1 MKKKE
6 SESFTV
12 PVIYFGMVS
21 FFTDVST
28 EMMRPIIPLFVVE
41 VLGGSRFILGFIS
54 GLAEAVSYG
63 LRFIAGI
70 LAGITRRYWAL
81 TGLGYFLSTISK
93 PLTGAAP
100 TWHWAALTISTDRVG
115 KAIRTPARDTLLA
128 SIGRKE
134 VLGRVF
140 GIHRFLD
147 QLGAVLG
154 PLITTSLLWF
164 FILNYR
170 TIIYLTTIPG
180 LLSVFILWLA
190 YRRFSTR
197 IEIVEAKVSLERFK
211 EVVKELSPILIL
223 IVVYGL
229 GFLHINF
236 LIDRARAGFLVTSY
250 IAVLLYCVTQLFHAF
265 SGLYFGKLLDRLGLI
280 ILYIPVISLI
290 FSSILSLYTIFPM
303 CILLSFMLY
312 GIHEG
317 VYEVSWRALV
327 GKIVSSEM
335 RSVAYGLYHMVFGF
349 SILLGS
355 LIVGYLYEHFSYNY
369 AIFYVISLQLI
380 VAVTLALT
388 LKKKAV
394 KY

>member
-1 MKKKE
+1 MKRRKLL
-6 SESFTV
+6 ST

-41 VLGGSRFILGFIS
+41 VLGGSPFILGFIS

-115 KAIRTPARDTLLA
+115 KAIRTPARDTLL
-128 SIGRKE
+128 SSLGRKE
-134 VLGRVF
+134 VLGRIF

-147 QLGAVLG
+147 QMGAVLG
-154 PLITTSLLWF
+154 PLITTSLLLF
-164 FILNYR
+164 FVLNYR
-170 TIIYLTTIPG
+170 TIIYLTAIPG

-190 YRRFSTR
+190 YKRFSAE
-197 IEIVEAKVSLERFK
+197 IEIVETKASFRGFID
-211 EVVKELSPILIL
+211 VVKELSPILIL

-250 IAVLLYCVTQLFHAF
+250 IAVLLYCITQLFHAF

-280 ILYIPVISLI
+280 ILYVPVISLVLASI
-290 FSSILSLYTIFPM
+290 FSLYTVFPI
-303 CILLSFMLY
+303 CILLSFILY
-312 GIHEG
+312 GVHEG

-327 GKIVSSEM
+327 GKIVDPEM

-355 LIVGYLYEHFSYNY
+355 LIVGYLYEHISYSY
-369 AIFYVISLQLI
+369 AVFYVVSLQLA
-380 VAVTLALT
+380 VAAILT
-388 LKKKAV
+388 LILKRKAV
-394 KY
+394 RY